1 MASALARRIE
11 ASKARRA
18 AQSTAGGS
26 ALADRIARSRARRE
40 GRGEE
45 EEEEEERGFLDR
57 LWYGKEKE
65 GLLASAPKI
74 GRRTMGLEEVPGQF
88 AEVLKSP
95 IQKGL
100 IPLTRLVSGLTKGGS
115 PSMMMDPARIARDP
129 DVQMATTMVDE
140 FGESIVELPTDIR
153 EGYPAE
159 GILNLATVMFPGL
172 KGVQA
177 VSKMAGLSPAVTRG
191 LGTSARV
198 AELVADPVQAA
209 YAGTKAA
216 AKAGGRAYR
225 KRYPAKKR
233 LKKVKEALEGEE
245 TGPMRSQ
252 LAESV
257 VKFFT
262 NLPEQTATKMFD
274 YASNASLRD
283 KMLKGRKDPTGA
295 YAKAQQVLKEHAR
308 KVQEEASAAFG
319 RAQASLDEVKIEGRP
334 SPGDALVDID
344 IRSERGRAFVD
355 EVENM
360 LSQPTSAKP
369 QGFGAN
375 LEVVIEYRGGRFGKK
390 IRQEII
396 PYAKIMDGSKVIP
409 EGMTYNI
416 RVKHG
421 RRAAIPVKDR
431 ALIDGE
437 ITKMLNA
444 TDAAG
449 EYKGITAGNMLN
461 DMEKFQTDL
470 ARLTVEDRP
479 SSALTTRLRA
489 AQKDAVKGP
498 IEEAGGNLQYMEDY
512 HLKQLELEQLAED
525 FGVKKGS
532 PRTVED
538 VVNNKIGA
546 AYEEAAKLNKL
557 EDIVGAELVAEIVGA
572 QSKRWFGT
580 GLHVKAELSGIMRG
594 FGRPLTAVTTLGVA
608 GMAGAGFW
616 AIAPLP
622 LMIFY
627 SPRAASTLLTHLD
640 KAPRI
645 RKAITGRTDIP
656 IPKTKATELVGLV
669 RRLLEKL
676 EKRGLGMK
684 DLASQGMTFGQLME
698 RLQIEEEQQQR

>member
-1 MASALARRIE
+1 MATLQSRLQRLSQKHSAPGP
-11 ASKARRA
+11 SM
-18 AQSTAGGS
+18 QSR
-26 ALADRIARSRARRE
+26 LDRLRKRHGKQEEEDEEKGFLSRLYY
-40 GRGEE
+40 GEE
-45 EEEEEERGFLDR
+45 EG
-57 LWYGKEKE
+57 E
-65 GLLASAPKI
+65 GGA
-74 GRRTMGLEEVPGQF
+74 MGLEEIPGQF
-88 AEVLKSP
+88 WDVVKSP
-95 IQKGL
+95 IEMGVK
-100 IPLTRLVSGLTKGGS
+100 PLVSLGSGIAKIAVDSDEDEDTRL
-115 PSMMMDPARIARDP
+115 AR
-129 DVQMATTMVDE
+129 MAGTQLV
-140 FGESIVELPTDIR
+140 ESISDLPEAIR
-153 EGYPAE
+153 RGHPTEG
-159 GILNLATVMFPGL
+159 LMNLATV
-172 KGVQA
+172 
-177 VSKMAGLSPAVTRG
+177 VSLPFTGGGSLAGMVGKVPKLGALAKVGEGLSRVARTKG
-191 LGTSARV
+191 IRV
-198 AELVADPVQAA
+198 AEAVADPMSALIGKGAGAA
-209 YAGTKAA
+209 WRRRPKGAPKGEGAPKG
-216 AKAGGRAYR
+216 AKERI
-225 KRYPAKKR
+225 
-233 LKKVKEALEGEE
+233 KKVKEALEGEE
-245 TGPMRSQ
+245 TTPMRSQ

-274 YASNASLRD
+274 YAADAILRN

-295 YAKAQQVLKEHAR
+295 YARAQQVLKEHAR
-308 KVQEEASAAFG
+308 KAQEEASASFG

-334 SPGDALVDID
+334 PPGDALVDID

-360 LSQPTSAKP
+360 LSQPTSTKP

-396 PYAKIMDGSKVIP
+396 PYAEIMDGSKVIP
-409 EGMTYNI
+409 EGVTYNI

-421 RRAAIPVKDR
+421 RRATIPVKDR

-470 ARLTVEDRP
+470 ARLAVEDRP
-479 SSALTTRLRA
+479 SSALTSRLRA

-512 HLKQLELEQLAED
+512 HLKQLELDQLAED

-532 PRTVED
+532 PRTVQD

-546 AYEEAAKLNKL
+546 AYEEATKLNKL

-580 GLHVKAELSGIMRG
+580 GLHVKAELSGMMRG
-594 FGRPLTAVTTLGVA
+594 LGRPAAAVATLGVA
-608 GMAGAGFW
+608 GVAGVGLW
-616 AIAPLP
+616 AMAPLP
-622 LMIFY
+622 LMVFY
-627 SPRAASTLLTHLD
+627 SPRAASTLLSHLD
-640 KAPRI
+640 KVPRI

-669 RRLLEKL
+669 RRLLGKL
-676 EKRGLGMK
+676 DKRGLGMK
-684 DLASQGMTFGQLME
+684 DLASAGMTFGQLME
-698 RLQIEEEQQQR
+698 RLQIEEEQQ